1 MQPFVYF
8 LCLINSETWRRYM
21 ENEKQLLEGITKG
34 DAEAIETLVISFSDP
49 LLRVTTAIT
58 GDVSLAEE
66 VVQDVFL
73 QVCDKIESFQ
83 GNATFKTWV
92 YRIAVNTAK
101 NRLRNRWAR
110 KVSCWNEISE
120 KAKGA
125 NTDSPEELVLR
136 KENQKELLE
145 CLEILPVYYRSVLV
159 LYYLEQLKI
168 TEIGQILK
176 KPEGTIKSQLARGR
190 KLLKDIMITKG
201 VEAHG

>member
-1 MQPFVYF
+1 
-8 LCLINSETWRRYM
+8 M

-120 KAKGA
+120 KAKVA

-201 VEAHG
+201 VGTHG